1 MVSPGSRICVL
12 LPPNPKTAFNMQF
25 FFRLALVLA
34 WFGPFFSQA
43 QSLNLGSGNGS
54 AFQPESVTPS
64 PAADPMAGGAAPAG
78 SASPDLGTMDVSDLL
93 RRGDTLI
100 IRLTGVPPGD
110 QGIFEVKVD
119 ESGRVSMPY
128 IGSVTAASLTTV
140 QLKKSI
146 EDTYVQQEIFTNPN
160 VTVDLKEQRFV
171 DVTGEVRMPQRVP
184 YTKDLTALGAVAA
197 CGGFTDF
204 ANRRKVKLTQSGV
217 TREFNAKDIQVDPS
231 RDIKLLPNDKIHVDR
246 SIF

>member
-1 MVSPGSRICVL
+1 MPLS
-12 LPPNPKTAFNMQF
+12 
-25 FFRLALVLA
+25 FRLFLL
-34 WFGPFFSQA
+34 WTGLFFLGGPLQA
-43 QSLNLGSGNGS
+43 QSLNLGSGSDS
-54 AFQPESVTPS
+54 AFKASQGSE
-64 PAADPMAGGAAPAG
+64 AAPDPMSGSSAGAGATAN
-78 SASPDLGTMDVSDLL
+78 LGAIDISDLL
-93 RRGDTLI
+93 RGGDTLI
-100 IRLTGVPPGD
+100 IRLTGVPQAD

-119 ESGRVSMPY
+119 ESGKVSMPY
-128 IGSVTAASLTTV
+128 IGNVTAANLTTV
-140 QLKKSI
+140 QLKKAI
-146 EDTYVQQEIFTNPN
+146 EDNYIQQEIFTNPN

-217 TREFNAKDIQVDPS
+217 TREFNAKEIQVDPS
-231 RDIKLLPNDKIHVDR
+231 RDIRLLPNDKIHVDR